1 MDLRRGNERLD
12 DREEKFGKT
21 KLRKKKKN
29 EKIGRKK
36 KELLRETNSETQSD
50 MENLG
55 IKIKGRGIEKKSDG
69 RGKL

>member
-1 MDLRRGNERLD
+1 MDLRRRNERLD

>member
-1 MDLRRGNERLD
+1 MD

>member
-1 MDLRRGNERLD
+1 MDLRRENERLD

-36 KELLRETNSETQSD
+36 KELLRETQSD
-50 MENLG
+50 TE
-55 IKIKGRGIEKKSDG
+55 KIWE
-69 RGKL
+69 